1 MSFERYVCWRADR
14 ARKVMDTEALQTP
27 DHVFLATHNPMT
39 MYLQSLTD
47 VNVQQ
52 EYNEQQFLRDFLK
65 PEDFTFVAVLGGAGT
80 GKSHLIRWLAAK
92 IEQLPTEKTRKVLL
106 IPRSG
111 TNLRD
116 IIERILNV
124 IEDARADEYR
134 TRLADA
140 TNALREDEARAQL
153 LNNLA
158 TLIEYG
164 GATDPTNPDEAEVYI
179 AERLPALLL
188 DWHFRQHLLRDG
200 AVIHRLVT
208 HIIGSGDSIEV
219 VEERRRFTVE
229 DLPLNVLDIQHAGER
244 ARDFYTFLINE
255 QDIQRT
261 TVGLLNHYLDAAIA
275 RMLQLNREDLERLMR
290 EVRESLA
297 EQDVE
302 LVLLIED
309 FAKLQG
315 IDRQVLAAVIER
327 PEEPGRP
334 RQCALRTALACTVG
348 YFDSLRDTVKQRT
361 TFSVSLDVE
370 VGEAKP
376 IKQGDVL
383 SFVTRYLNAAR
394 LPEQSLVDW
403 HDQVVEAEEDSDG
416 AAPNQCKVCPH
427 QEPCHAGFGQAN
439 GLGIY
444 PFTAKAI
451 ERMLERVS
459 GGRFNPRLIIKD
471 ILRHTLENY
480 ADSLADGQFPP
491 PALVQHFGGARIGA
505 NLRMQ
510 IRAAD
515 PLNHDRR
522 EVLIDLWTDG
532 TKLSNLDARI
542 HEAFDLPQ
550 LVNVESVATVQTPTQ
565 AAAATPQAATTSS
578 RLEGRLR
585 QLDEWANGAQL
596 PQEVAQELR
605 PLVYASVCERIPW
618 DAELLLRGKFI
629 SSTGGIFSR
638 RFVNFH
644 KAATYTNPVFGV
656 ELLIGK
662 DGRYLTEEA
671 VALQALLKYNHY
683 GNWNYPGGAADFRAY
698 ARRLEEWG
706 RTVVELIRKR
716 PRVSGEKWSPVPAV
730 AELLALGVRMAGRPA
745 GAEYSLSD
753 LMDVLFTPYDPT
765 VAASRSESWKNLF
778 DIFCQHRTALTEILT
793 TYIPCTKGGFPR
805 LQIIDV
811 VQLIEPLRNLR
822 KTWHPQCDV
831 PNDLR
836 NDLKVIQQV
845 REKLD
850 QLFDKAIEDEKKR
863 HIEWRDGVVALLGD
877 IENRGH
883 VLNLLRTAIESAR
896 TAGEYAA
903 SGTSSEELLEIIERF
918 ERAHLDRCVAAVNR
932 VEQEQDAG
940 RVFEELSRIPQDTM
954 NKTEEFLIKA
964 KTFLGNSM
972 TRVETRIASLRQS
985 GGEELESSQEAI
997 RECLAHL
1004 KQLTNELRS

>member
-1 MSFERYVCWRADR
+1 
-14 ARKVMDTEALQTP
+14 MDTEALQTP

-52 EYNEQQFLRDFLK
+52 EYNEQQFLQDFLK
-65 PEDFTFVAVLGGAGT
+65 PDDFAFVAVLGGAGT

-92 IEQLPTEKTRKVLL
+92 IEQIPSEKTRKVLL

-124 IEDARADEYR
+124 MEGARADEYR

-140 TNALREDEARAQL
+140 TNALGEDEARAQL

-164 GATDPTNPDEAEVYI
+164 GATDPINPDEAEVYV

-188 DWHFRQHLLRDG
+188 DWHFRRHLLRAG
-200 AVIHRLVT
+200 AIIHRLVT
-208 HIIGSGDSIEV
+208 HIIGRGESIEV

-229 DLPLNVLDIQHAGER
+229 DLPLNILDIQHAGER
-244 ARDFYTFLINE
+244 ARDFYTFLIND

-261 TVGLLNHYLDAAIA
+261 TVELLNHYLDAAIA

-394 LPEQSLVDW
+394 LPEQSLIDW
-403 HDQVVEAEEDSDG
+403 YGQVLEGEEDMDG
-416 AAPNQCKVCPH
+416 DVPNQCKSCPH

-439 GLGIY
+439 GFGIY

-451 ERMLERVS
+451 DRMLERVS

-480 ADSLADGQFPP
+480 ADSLADGKFPP

-505 NLRMQ
+505 NLRMK

-532 TKLSNLDARI
+532 TNLSNLDARI
-542 HEAFDLPQ
+542 HEAFDLPH
-550 LVNVESVATVQTPTQ
+550 LGNVEEIATTQTPIQT
-565 AAAATPQAATTSS
+565 TPRAPRS
-578 RLEGRLR
+578 EGIPAPLAERIE
-585 QLDEWANGAQL
+585 QLNAWANGEQM
-596 PQEVAQELR
+596 PQEVAQALR
-605 PLVYASVCERIPW
+605 PLVYASVCERVPW

-644 KAATYTNPVFGV
+644 KATTYTKPAHGV
-656 ELLIGK
+656 ELMIGK
-662 DGRYLTEEA
+662 DGHYLTEEA
-671 VALQALLKYNHY
+671 VALQALLKFNHY
-683 GNWNYPGGAADFRAY
+683 GSWNYPEGAADFRAY
-698 ARRLEEWG
+698 ARRLEKWG
-706 RTVVELIRKR
+706 QIVVEQIRKR

-745 GAEYSLSD
+745 SVEYSLSD
-753 LMDVLFTPYDPT
+753 LIDVLFTSYDQT
-765 VAASRSESWKNLF
+765 VAASRSEAWKNLF
-778 DIFCQHRTALTEILT
+778 DVFCQHRAALTDILT
-793 TYIPCTKGGFPR
+793 AYIPCTKGGSSR
-805 LQIIDV
+805 LQVIDA
-811 VQLIEPLRNLR
+811 VQLVEPLRNLR
-822 KTWHPQCDV
+822 KSWRSQYDV

-836 NDLKVIQQV
+836 SDLRAIQQV
-845 REKLD
+845 REKVD
-850 QLFDKAIEDEKKR
+850 QLFDKAIEEEKKR
-863 HIEWRDGVVALLGD
+863 HLEWRDGVVSLLGD

-883 VLNLLRTAIESAR
+883 VINLLRAAIDRAR
-896 TAGEYAA
+896 TAGEFAA
-903 SGTSSEELLEIIERF
+903 GGTSSEELLETIERF

-954 NKTEEFLIKA
+954 NKTEDFLIKA
-964 KTFLGNSM
+964 KAFLGNST
-972 TRVETRIASLRQS
+972 TRVNTRIESLRQS

-997 RECLAHL
+997 RESLARL
-1004 KQLTNELRS
+1004 QQLTNELRS

>member
-1 MSFERYVCWRADR
+1 MSFNRYVCWRVDR

-47 VNVQQ
+47 VNVKQ
-52 EYNEQQFLRDFLK
+52 EYNEQQFLSGFLK
-65 PEDFTFVAVLGGAGT
+65 PDDFAFVAVLGGAGT
-80 GKSHLIRWLAAK
+80 GKSHLIRWLAAR
-92 IEQLPTEKTRKVLL
+92 IEQIPTEKTRKVLL

-124 IEDARADEYR
+124 MEGARADEYR
-134 TRLADA
+134 ARLADA
-140 TNALREDEARAQL
+140 TNALGEDEARAQL

-164 GATDPTNPDEAEVYI
+164 GATDPANPDEAEVYV
-179 AERLPALLL
+179 AEHLPALLL

-200 AVIHRLVT
+200 AIIHRLVT
-208 HIIGSGDSIEV
+208 HIIGRGDTIEV
-219 VEERRRFTVE
+219 VDERRRFTIE

-244 ARDFYTFLINE
+244 ARDFYAFLIND

-261 TVGLLNHYLDAAIA
+261 TVDLLNHYLDAAIA

-348 YFDSLRDTVKQRT
+348 YFDSLRDTVRQRT

-376 IKQGDVL
+376 IKQSDVL
-383 SFVTRYLNAAR
+383 SFITRYLNATR

-403 HDQVVEAEEDSDG
+403 YEQVLEGEEDTDG
-416 AAPNQCKVCPH
+416 DVPNQCKSCPH
-427 QEPCHAGFGQAN
+427 QEPCHAGFGQAK
-439 GLGIY
+439 GFGIY

-480 ADSLADGQFPP
+480 ADSLAGGQFPP
-491 PALVQHFGGARIGA
+491 PALVQHFGGSRIGA

-515 PLNHDRR
+515 PVNHDRR
-522 EVLIDLWTDG
+522 EALIDLWTDG
-532 TKLSNLDARI
+532 TKITNLDARI

-550 LVNVESVATVQTPTQ
+550 LGNVESVPTTQVPVQPTATAPQVV
-565 AAAATPQAATTSS
+565 AASS
-578 RLEGRLR
+578 RLEGRLL
-585 QLDEWANGAQL
+585 QLDEWANGAKL
-596 PQEVAQELR
+596 PQEAAQELR
-605 PLVYASVCERIPW
+605 PLIYASVCERIPW

-644 KAATYTNPVFGV
+644 NAATYTKPAYGV
-656 ELLIGK
+656 ELMIGK
-662 DGRYLTEEA
+662 DELHLTEEA

-683 GNWNYPGGAADFRAY
+683 GSWNYLGGAGDFRTY
-698 ARRLEEWG
+698 AGRLEEWS
-706 RTVVELIRKR
+706 RIVVEQIRKR
-716 PRVSGEKWSPVPAV
+716 PRMSGEKWSPVPAV
-730 AELLALGVRMAGRPA
+730 AELIALGVRMAGRPA
-745 GAEYSLSD
+745 GAEFSLSD
-753 LMDVLFTPYDPT
+753 MIDVLFTPYDQSA
-765 VAASRSESWKNLF
+765 AASRSESWKNLF
-778 DIFCQHRTALTEILT
+778 DVFCQNRSALADILIS
-793 TYIPCTKGGFPR
+793 YIPCTKGGSPR
-805 LQIIDV
+805 LQVIDA
-811 VQLIEPLRNLR
+811 VQLVEPLRNLR
-822 KTWHPQCDV
+822 KTWHPQCDL
-831 PNDLR
+831 PDDLR
-836 NDLKVIQQV
+836 SDLKVIQQV
-845 REKLD
+845 REKVE
-850 QLFDKAIEDEKKR
+850 QLLDKAIEAEKKR
-863 HIEWRDGVVALLGD
+863 HIEWRDEVIAMLGD
-877 IENRGH
+877 IENRDR
-883 VLNLLRTAIESAR
+883 VINLLRTAIERVR
-896 TAGEYAA
+896 TAGEFAA
-903 SGTSSEELLEIIERF
+903 GGITPEELLETIERF
-918 ERAHLDRCVAAVNR
+918 ERSHLDRCVAAVNR
-932 VEQEQDAG
+932 VDQEEDSG

-954 NKTEEFLIKA
+954 NKTEEFLIRAKA
-964 KTFLGNSM
+964 FLGNSA
-972 TRVETRIASLRQS
+972 TRVNTRIEGLRQG

-997 RECLAHL
+997 RESLSHL
-1004 KQLTNELRS
+1004 QRLTDDLRS

>member
-1 MSFERYVCWRADR
+1 
-14 ARKVMDTEALQTP
+14 MDTEALQTA
-27 DHVFLATHNPMT
+27 DHVFLATHNPMI

-47 VNVQQ
+47 VNVKQ
-52 EYNEQQFLRDFLK
+52 EYNDQKFLNDFLK
-65 PEDFTFVAVLGGAGT
+65 PEDFAFVAVLGGAGT

-92 IEQLPTEKTRKVLL
+92 IEQLSTEKTRKVLL

-124 IEDARADEYR
+124 MEGARADEYR

-140 TNALREDEARAQL
+140 TNALGEDEARAQL

-164 GATDPTNPDEAEVYI
+164 GATDPANPDEAEVYV
-179 AERLPALLL
+179 AAHLPALLL

-200 AVIHRLVT
+200 AIIHRLVT
-208 HIIGSGDSIEV
+208 HIIGRGDTIEV
-219 VEERRRFTVE
+219 VDERRRFTVE
-229 DLPLNVLDIQHAGER
+229 DLPLNILDIQHAGER
-244 ARDFYTFLINE
+244 AREFYAFLINN

-261 TVGLLNHYLDAAIA
+261 TVELLNNYLDAAIA

-348 YFDSLRDTVKQRT
+348 YFDSLRDTVRQRT

-383 SFVTRYLNAAR
+383 SFVARYLNAAR
-394 LPEQSLVDW
+394 LPEESLVEW
-403 HDQVVEAEEDSDG
+403 YGQVLEGEENTDG
-416 AAPNQCKVCPH
+416 AVPNQCKSCPH
-427 QEPCHAGFGQAN
+427 HEPCHAGFGQAN
-439 GLGIY
+439 GFGIY

-480 ADSLADGQFPP
+480 ADSLADRQFPP
-491 PALVQHFGGARIGA
+491 PALAQHFGGSRIGA

-515 PLNHDRR
+515 PVNHDRR

-532 TKLSNLDARI
+532 MKLSNLDERL
-542 HEAFDLPQ
+542 HKAFDLPQ
-550 LVNVESVATVQTPTQ
+550 LVNVESIPTVQIPLQGT
-565 AAAATPQAATTSS
+565 AAAPQAAIISS

-585 QLDEWANGAQL
+585 QLDEWANGAQM

-644 KAATYTNPVFGV
+644 NAATYTNAVYGV
-656 ELLIGK
+656 ELMIGK
-662 DGRYLTEEA
+662 DGRHLTEEA
-671 VALQALLKYNHY
+671 VALQALLKYNYY
-683 GNWNYPGGAADFRAY
+683 GNWNYPEGAADFRAY
-698 ARRLEEWG
+698 ARQLEEWG
-706 RTVVELIRKR
+706 RIVVEQIRKR
-716 PRVSGEKWSPVPAV
+716 PRLSGEEWSLVPTIT
-730 AELLALGVRMAGRPA
+730 ELLAIGVRMAGRPA
-745 GAEYSLSD
+745 GVEYSLSD
-753 LMDVLFTPYDPT
+753 LVDVLFISYDST
-765 VAASRSESWKNLF
+765 VAASRSEAWKNLF
-778 DIFCQHRTALTEILT
+778 DVFCQHREALTDKLT
-793 TYIPCTKGGFPR
+793 AYIPCTKGGHSR
-805 LQIIDV
+805 LQVIDA
-811 VQLIEPLRNLR
+811 VQLLEPLRNLR
-822 KTWHPQCDV
+822 KTWRPQYDV

-845 REKLD
+845 REKVD
-850 QLFDKAIEDEKKR
+850 QLFDKAIEEEKNR
-863 HIEWRDGVVALLGD
+863 HIEWRDEVIAMLGD
-877 IENRGH
+877 IENRSH
-883 VLNLLRTAIESAR
+883 VINILRTAIESTR
-896 TAGEYAA
+896 TAGEFAA
-903 SGTSSEELLEIIERF
+903 GGISPVELLEVIERF
-918 ERAHLDRCVAAVNR
+918 ERAHLDRCVASISR
-932 VEQEQDAG
+932 VDHEQDPG

-954 NKTEEFLIKA
+954 NKTVDFLIKA
-964 KTFLGNSM
+964 KTFLGNST
-972 TRVETRIASLRQS
+972 TRVTARIESLRQS

-997 RECLAHL
+997 RESLAHL
-1004 KQLTNELRS
+1004 ERLTNELRSQQ